1 MMNKSIFKAHLEEL
15 LKQLSN
21 KEIHKDK
28 EKKSRLLIGIETQI
42 EMCNLIT
49 EKYKKDYS
57 KEKEFFSKVQE
68 LVLLDEF
75 VQAIDYISA
84 ELTRI
89 ITLHSKTED
98 YI

>member
-1 MMNKSIFKAHLEEL
+1 MNKSIFKAHLEEL
-15 LKQLSN
+15 LRQLSN
-21 KEIHKDK
+21 KEVCEDK
-28 EKKSRLLIGIETQI
+28 ENKSHLLMGIETQI

-49 EKYKKDYS
+49 DKYNKDYS

-68 LVLLDEF
+68 FVLLDKF
-75 VQAIDYISA
+75 VQAIDYVST
-84 ELTRI
+84 ELSRI

>member
-1 MMNKSIFKAHLEEL
+1 MNKSIFKAHLEEL

-21 KEIHKDK
+21 KEICIDK

-57 KEKEFFSKVQE
+57 KEKEVFSIIQGF
-68 LVLLDEF
+68 VLLDEF
-75 VQAIDYISA
+75 VQAIDYVTTKLS
-84 ELTRI
+84 EI
-89 ITLHSKTED
+89 IRQDNFNIED

>member
-1 MMNKSIFKAHLEEL
+1 MNKSIFKAHLEEL

-21 KEIHKDK
+21 KEIYENK
-28 EKKSRLLIGIETQI
+28 EKKSRLLLGIETQI
-42 EMCNLIT
+42 EMCSLIT

-68 LVLLDEF
+68 FVLLDKF
-75 VQAIDYISA
+75 VQAIDYVSA
-84 ELTRI
+84 ELSKI
-89 ITLHSKTED
+89 ITLHNKTED